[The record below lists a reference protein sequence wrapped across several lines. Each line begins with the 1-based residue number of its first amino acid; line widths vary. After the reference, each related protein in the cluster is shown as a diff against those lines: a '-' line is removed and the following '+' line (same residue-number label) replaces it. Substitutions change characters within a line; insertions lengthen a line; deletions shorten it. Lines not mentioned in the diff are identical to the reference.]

1 MGRSWDEVFAVF
13 GDGHDFDWAL
23 TVEEGVDLDE
33 DEEVVKK
40 DLRLEDVS
48 WIHRRTVVDIDTC

>member
-1 MGRSWDEVFAVF
+1 MFAVF

-23 TVEEGVDLDE
+23 TVEEGVDLDD

-40 DLRLEDVS
+40 DLRLEDVRFS
-48 WIHRRTVVDIDTC
+48 AHQLNQDYRAHQ